1 MIYPKP
7 KRLIGL
13 VQPEQPNESQIN
25 EQVYI
30 REGNNIRAR
39 TAAAAEG
46 THIGL
51 ASLMCVRHRFRLLI
65 KTGVKGAQGGI
76 LIKSRELVRQRGT
89 RRRTVELLFG
99 RPRVHP
105 VCMRMT
111 FSEKISAAFAKD

>member
-1 MIYPKP
+1 MIYRKP

-13 VQPEQPNESQIN
+13 VQPEQPNESRIN

-39 TAAAAEG
+39 TTAAAAAEG
-46 THIGL
+46 AHIGL

-76 LIKSRELVRQRGT
+76 LIKSRERVRQRGT
-89 RRRTVELLFG
+89 
-99 RPRVHP
+99 
-105 VCMRMT
+105 
-111 FSEKISAAFAKD
+111 

>member
-1 MIYPKP
+1 M
-7 KRLIGL
+7 
-13 VQPEQPNESQIN
+13 QPDRPNESRIN

-39 TAAAAEG
+39 STTAAAVAAAAEG
-46 THIGL
+46 AHIGL

-76 LIKSRELVRQRGT
+76 LIKSRERVRQGGT

-99 RPRVHP
+99 RPRVLP

-111 FSEKISAAFAKD
+111 FSEKISAASPKD